1 MPFAN
6 NNFKMKI
13 TNKLYRKQTLS
24 ETRAFAG
31 KESGTPAKAGLFYV
45 VTNIF
50 TKAVS
55 LLLSPVFTRILPP
68 AEYGIYSLYLTWS
81 GILTVAIS
89 LGISGAVIYRSLGKF
104 RERED
109 ELIAAALSA
118 LGVVAVIFL
127 MPALFFRKGISS
139 ITGLGGIINI
149 LLVSEAFLN
158 AAESVLFAHKR
169 YRYAY
174 LEICVTNLLYAVLSQ
189 GSALLL
195 IYLVG
200 LGGEA
205 RIYSSF
211 TVTAALIIPR
221 LIAYSKSVRRIQLDT
236 VKYLLKLSLPL
247 LPNAIALTLIAQS
260 DKIMIEHILGIS
272 ELGKY
277 SVAYSVGFMLTV
289 ITGALF
295 AAIQPWLMRK
305 LNLGRETL
313 ARDFTERLIWLSVLG
328 LLIFTLFVPE
338 IFGIIAAP
346 EYKEAEM
353 AVYPLAAAGLLQFI
367 SNILSAN
374 IIHTE
379 KTGILSV
386 FSSLA
391 LAINLLLNY
400 AFIPTLG
407 YLAAAFTTAVAYLAL
422 FLFEYAYIA
431 KREHP
436 RLIGKRGLS
445 PFILL
450 LFIAPISLMREFFAS
465 RLLFAAAIALSA
477 LPAAISAVRDYNLT
491 KRHS

>member
-1 MPFAN
+1 
-6 NNFKMKI
+6 MKI
-13 TNKLYRKQTLS
+13 SNKSYKKGTIS
-24 ETRAFAG
+24 ESRVPAG
-31 KESGTPAKAGLFYV
+31 GAPAKAGFFYV
-45 VTNIF
+45 ATNLL

-55 LLLSPVFTRILPP
+55 LLLSPVFTRILEPG
-68 AEYGIYSLYLTWS
+68 EYGVYSLYLTWS

-118 LGVVAVIFL
+118 LGIVAVIFL
-127 MPALFFRKGISS
+127 APALFAGKGITS

-149 LLVSEAFLN
+149 LLVAEAFLN

-211 TVTAALIIPR
+211 AVTAALIVPR
-221 LIAYSKSVRRIQLDT
+221 LIAYSKSVRRIKLDT

-289 ITGALF
+289 ITGALY

-305 LNLGRETL
+305 LNLEREEL
-313 ARDFTERLIWLSVLG
+313 ARDFTERLIKISSLG
-328 LLIFTLFVPE
+328 LLVFALFVPE

-346 EYKEAEM
+346 EYKEAEA
-353 AVYPLAAAGLLQFI
+353 AVYPLAVAGLLQFI

-386 FSSLA
+386 FSIGA
-391 LAINLLLNY
+391 LTLNLLLNY
-400 AFIPTLG
+400 ALIPIFG
-407 YLAAAFTTAVAYLAL
+407 YLAAAFTTALAYGAL
-422 FLFEYAYIA
+422 VLL
-431 KREHP
+431 EHAFVVRRKYP
-436 RLIGKRGLS
+436 RLIGKGGFL
-445 PFILL
+445 PLFLL
-450 LFIAPISLMREFFAS
+450 FFIAPIYLMRELFAS
-465 RLLFAAAIALSA
+465 RMLLAAALALLSIPTLIA
-477 LPAAISAVRDYNLT
+477 AVRDYT
-491 KRHS
+491 KRKSLV